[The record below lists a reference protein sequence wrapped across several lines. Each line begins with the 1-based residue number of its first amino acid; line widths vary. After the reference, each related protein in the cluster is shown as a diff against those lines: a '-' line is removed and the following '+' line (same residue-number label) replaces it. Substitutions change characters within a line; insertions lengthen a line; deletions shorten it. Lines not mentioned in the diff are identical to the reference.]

1 VEVGEPIIITVI
13 IMEIMDMVQVRIL
26 VLIVMVFFV
35 VSSISVFRFIVHIML
50 IN

>member
-1 VEVGEPIIITVI
+1 MEVGEPIIITVI
-13 IMEIMDMVQVRIL
+13 IIEIMDMVQVRIL

-35 VSSISVFRFIVHIML
+35 VSSIYVFHFIVHIML

>member
-1 VEVGEPIIITVI
+1 MEVGEPIIITVI

-50 IN
+50 RN

>member
-13 IMEIMDMVQVRIL
+13 IMKIMDMVQVRIL

>member
-50 IN
+50 RN